1 MHLPQ
6 IPKKVSAENYIPQLD
21 GLRGIAILTV
31 VCFHYFSGFAFFS
44 FGWSG
49 VDLFFVLSG
58 YLITG
63 RLLPYLSDKKIFRK
77 FYWNRFVRIIPLYF
91 GFLILFFAVWF
102 LFASPQSLASYRYY
116 HSHWWNFFLFF
127 QNWTFIVNYQMS
139 PGGLAHLWSLAVE
152 EQFYLL
158 LPPFLLLLRERK
170 KILYASVFLITVII
184 ICRSI
189 FFYFFL
195 ANRGYEII
203 YWNTLFRLDSFLT
216 GLILFIMVENKITL
230 LKFRLFLKYVI
241 KISIVLLIV
250 ELIILGN
257 ADAGDF
263 FYPTIGYTVVAFT
276 FGFLIYIVLLNKS
289 KIINNITNNIFLRHT
304 GKISYGIFIF
314 HVPVYTLLLG
324 MLNKLNIMDYFSI
337 NNNTLLI
344 INGLLCLPTS
354 YLLSHLIYKHYE
366 LYFLKFKTKMVK
378 AS

>member
-1 MHLPQ
+1 
-6 IPKKVSAENYIPQLD
+6 
-21 GLRGIAILTV
+21 
-31 VCFHYFSGFAFFS
+31 
-44 FGWSG
+44 
-49 VDLFFVLSG
+49 
-58 YLITG
+58 
-63 RLLPYLSDKKIFRK
+63 
-77 FYWNRFVRIIPLYF
+77 
-91 GFLILFFAVWF
+91 
-102 LFASPQSLASYRYY
+102 
-116 HSHWWNFFLFF
+116 
-127 QNWTFIVNYQMS
+127 MS